1 MISGGHLTDYRGGG
15 GGETSTIKKTL
26 KQTIGLN
33 AMIQ

>member
-1 MISGGHLTDYRGGG
+1 MTSGGHLTDYRGGG
-15 GGETSTIKKTL
+15 RNFNYQETL